1 MDAVACSQTAK
12 SVLRPR
18 GVDHARFHQTA
29 QGFAQNCIPWTLT
42 RLVWHYLL
50 AQIAGIP
57 DTRVWANNTKP
68 YGEDTMNK
76 YLSRTAIVALSV
88 AFASEAAATEW
99 NVSVW
104 GKRRAFTEHVEKL
117 AELVAEKSGGAFTMN
132 VSYGGLSNNREN
144 LDGISIGAFEMAQ
157 FCAGYHRDKNRAI
170 TVLELP
176 FLGVGTLEEE
186 VAVSHAVY
194 AHPAVIDEM
203 AQWNARMVMTSPM
216 PQYNLVGTGEPR
228 DTLADF
234 DGMRVRA
241 TGGLGQAFAAVGG
254 VPTSV
259 TSSEAYQAMES
270 GVVDTVA
277 FAQHA
282 HLSFGTINQADWW
295 TANLNP
301 GTVNCPIVA
310 NIDAYESLSDE
321 HRAIFDESVPEAIEH
336 YLANY
341 GALLERWDSVLAEKN
356 VTAVMLEQSEID
368 AFRAVAGAPIR
379 DKWIADMTAQG
390 LPAQE
395 LYDLVM
401 TTLAA
406 QR

>member
-1 MDAVACSQTAK
+1 MKRFLGRAAVAALAVS
-12 SVLRPR
+12 
-18 GVDHARFHQTA
+18 
-29 QGFAQNCIPWTLT
+29 FA
-42 RLVWHYLL
+42 
-50 AQIAGIP
+50 A
-57 DTRVWANNTKP
+57 
-68 YGEDTMNK
+68 E
-76 YLSRTAIVALSV
+76 
-88 AFASEAAATEW
+88 ASATEW

-117 AELVAEKSGGAFTMN
+117 AELVSAKTDGAFTMN
-132 VSYGGLSNNREN
+132 ISYGGLSKNKEN

-157 FCAGYHRDKNRAI
+157 FCAGYHRDKNPSI

-176 FLGVGTLEEE
+176 FLGVNTLEEE

-194 AHPAVIDEM
+194 GHPAVQADL
-203 AQWNARMVMTSPM
+203 ARWNAKLLMTSPM
-216 PQYNLVGTGEPR
+216 PQYNIVGTGEPR
-228 DTLADF
+228 DTLAKM

-241 TGGLGQAFAAVGG
+241 TGGIGKAFSAVGA

-259 TSSEAYQAMES
+259 TATEAYNAMES

-282 HLSFGTINQADWW
+282 HLAFRTIDQAEWW

-301 GTVNCPIVA
+301 GTVNCPVVV
-310 NIDAYESLSDE
+310 NTDAYDALSDSE
-321 HRAIFDESVPEAIEH
+321 RAALDSSVDEAIAH

-341 GALLERWDSVLAEKN
+341 GALLNKWDGILAEKN
-356 VTAVMLEQSEID
+356 VTVVTLSDDELA
-368 AFRAVAGAPIR
+368 AFRAKAADPIR
-379 DKWIADMTAQG
+379 EAWIKDMTDIG

-401 TTLAA
+401 DTLKK
-406 QR
+406 QRM

>member
-1 MDAVACSQTAK
+1 
-12 SVLRPR
+12 
-18 GVDHARFHQTA
+18 
-29 QGFAQNCIPWTLT
+29 
-42 RLVWHYLL
+42 
-50 AQIAGIP
+50 
-57 DTRVWANNTKP
+57 
-68 YGEDTMNK
+68 MNK
-76 YLSRTAIVALSV
+76 YLTGAAAAAISV
-88 AFASEAAATEW
+88 AFVAEAAATEW
-99 NVSVW
+99 NASLW

-117 AELVAEKSGGAFTMN
+117 AELVNEKSGGEFTIN
-132 VSYGGLSNNREN
+132 ISYGGLSKPREN

-176 FLGVGTLEEE
+176 FLGVANLDEE

-194 AHPAVIDEM
+194 DHPAVAEEM
-203 AQWNARMVMTSPM
+203 AQWNAKLLMTSPM

-228 DTLADF
+228 DTLASM

-241 TGGLGQAFAAVGG
+241 TGGLGQAFEAVGG

-259 TSSEAYQAMES
+259 AAPEAYQAMES

-301 GTVNCPIVA
+301 GTVNCPVVV
-310 NIDAYESLSDE
+310 NTDAYDALSDD
-321 HRAIFDESVPEAIEH
+321 HKAILDESVGEAIEH

-341 GALLERWDSVLAEKN
+341 AELLERWDSVLDEKGVQKVEISDAVLAE
-356 VTAVMLEQSEID
+356 
-368 AFRAVAGAPIR
+368 FRAAAADPIR
-379 DKWIADMTAQG
+379 EKWLTDMAAQG

-395 LYDLVM
+395 LFDLVM
-401 TTLAA
+401 TTLEET
-406 QR
+406 RGGS

>member
-1 MDAVACSQTAK
+1 MKTMAKFAAAAIIASFATEAVA
-12 SVLRPR
+12 
-18 GVDHARFHQTA
+18 
-29 QGFAQNCIPWTLT
+29 
-42 RLVWHYLL
+42 
-50 AQIAGIP
+50 
-57 DTRVWANNTKP
+57 
-68 YGEDTMNK
+68 E
-76 YLSRTAIVALSV
+76 
-88 AFASEAAATEW
+88 EW

-117 AELVAEKSGGAFTMN
+117 AELVSTKTNGEFTMN
-132 VSYGGLSNNREN
+132 VSYGGLSKNREN

-176 FLGVGTLEEE
+176 FLGVETLEQE

-194 AHPAVIDEM
+194 DHPAVKKEM
-203 AQWNARMVMTSPM
+203 EQWNARIIMTSPM

-228 DTLADF
+228 DELADF
-234 DGMRVRA
+234 EGMRVRA
-241 TGGLGQAFAAVGG
+241 TGGLGAAFKAVGG
-254 VPTSV
+254 TPTSV
-259 TSSEAYQAMES
+259 TATEAYQAMES

-301 GTVNCPIVA
+301 GTVNCPVVV
-310 NIDAYESLSDE
+310 NIDAYEGLSDA
-321 HRAIFDESVPEAIEH
+321 HKAAFDSSIDEAIEH

-341 GALLERWDSVLAEKN
+341 GELLAKWDKILAEKN
-356 VTAVMLEQSEID
+356 VQKIMIADSVIEEFKAAAAVPARD
-368 AFRAVAGAPIR
+368 A
-379 DKWIADMTAQG
+379 WIADMTAQG

-395 LYDLVM
+395 LYDLVQS
-401 TTLAA
+401 TLAA
-406 QR
+406 SK